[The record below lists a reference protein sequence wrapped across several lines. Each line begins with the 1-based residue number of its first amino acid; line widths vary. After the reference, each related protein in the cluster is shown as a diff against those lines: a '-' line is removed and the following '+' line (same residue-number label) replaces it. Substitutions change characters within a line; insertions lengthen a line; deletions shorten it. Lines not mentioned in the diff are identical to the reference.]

1 MKQGFLLLA
10 AGVVVSALCV
20 DGAPR
25 TAETGQ
31 FIKHAVLKGE
41 TVSLI
46 CIDRIGFWSTDLGK
60 TISRDNP
67 GIKNINLIFPGQT
80 LALRN
85 PIYKSEK
92 PAPAQSQ
99 AQSQAPVTERSAP
112 ASQGVVTWVDGN
124 AQIISKGQ
132 TARQKLS
139 VNAIVYPGDVIITLV
154 GSKVEIIIDRETV
167 LRLKENTRLTLE
179 AFRDNTATSS
189 KTKVGFTIGSVW
201 AKMKRF
207 RDKVTR
213 FDLELPTAIAGVH
226 GTVYQASIDK
236 DSSSEVK
243 VYTGEVGV
251 KNNPELHASTG
262 GEVGEVSGPGEVAG
276 PSEVSMEQ
284 WTAIVRDMQKISID
298 KKGKPKPVE
307 AFKKSESDSWEKW
320 NEERDKRIAE
330 MFEEND

>member
-1 MKQGFLLLA
+1 MKKGFLLFVA
-10 AGVVVSALCV
+10 SVVLSALCAR
-20 DGAPR
+20 GAPR
-25 TAETGQ
+25 AAETGQ
-31 FIKHAVLKGE
+31 FIKHAVVKGE

-46 CIDRIGFWSTDLGK
+46 CIDRIGFWSADLGK
-60 TISRDNP
+60 TISQDNP

-80 LALRN
+80 LTLRN
-85 PIYKSEK
+85 PNYKSEK
-92 PAPAQSQ
+92 TAPAQSQ
-99 AQSQAPVTERSAP
+99 SQPQAPVAERSAP

-132 TARQKLS
+132 PTRQKLS
-139 VNAIVYPGDVIITLV
+139 VNAIVHPGDVIITLA
-154 GSKVEIIIDRETV
+154 GSRVEIIIDRETV
-167 LRLKENTRLTLE
+167 LRLKENTRLTLD

-189 KTKVGFTIGSVW
+189 KTKAGFTIGSVW
-201 AKMKRF
+201 TKMKRF

-251 KNNPELHASTG
+251 KNNPELHAAA